1 MEIEKTCKGWSETK
15 IGYAM
20 KTILP
25 LLIASAT
32 VSHAQ
37 TAPAK
42 ATSADRYSASI
53 DKYEIVRDGDDFD
66 GLSLGAKAGVA
77 DNLNL
82 AFSWANVSS
91 DAFALNVGDPNV
103 EFEVSRISLGADYN
117 LSAGPGDLI
126 LSLAYAKISAE
137 SEIGVLGDAFENNQF
152 VLGARYEQKL
162 VGDFSFA
169 LSASHFINDFSVKG
183 LFAADV
189 DLTNSLVN
197 RYEDSTTSFGVT
209 LAYRPTRLFTFHL
222 TYATEDALLGLAN
235 ADNTISFGIRANF

>member
-1 MEIEKTCKGWSETK
+1 
-15 IGYAM
+15 M

-32 VSHAQ
+32 VSYAQ

-42 ATSADRYSASI
+42 VTSADHYSASI

-66 GLSLGAKAGVA
+66 GLSLGAKARVA
-77 DNLNL
+77 DNLNI

-91 DAFALNVGDPNV
+91 DTFTINVDDVV
-103 EFEVSRISLGADYN
+103 EFEVSRISLGAEYN

-126 LSLAYAKISAE
+126 LSLAYATTSAE
-137 SEIGVLGDAFENNQF
+137 SEIGVMGDAFENNQF
-152 VLGARYEQKL
+152 ILGARYEQKL

-169 LSASHFINDFSVKG
+169 LSASHFINDFSVEG
-183 LFAADV
+183 LFAANDG
-189 DLTNSLVN
+189 LTNSLVN

-209 LAYRPTRLFTFHL
+209 LAYTPTRLLTFHL

>member
-1 MEIEKTCKGWSETK
+1 
-15 IGYAM
+15 M

-42 ATSADRYSASI
+42 VTSADHYSVSI

-66 GLSLGAKAGVA
+66 GLSLGAKARVA
-77 DNLNL
+77 DNLNI

-91 DAFALNVGDPNV
+91 DAFTLNVGDPDPEDV
-103 EFEVSRISLGADYN
+103 EFEVSRISLGAEYN

-126 LSLAYAKISAE
+126 LSLAYATTSAE
-137 SEIGVLGDAFENNQF
+137 SEIGVIGDAFENNQF
-152 VLGARYEQKL
+152 ILGARYEQKIA
-162 VGDFSFA
+162 GDFSFA
-169 LSASHFINDFSVKG
+169 VSASHFINDFSVEG
-183 LFAADV
+183 PFAAEV
-189 DLTNSLVN
+189 DLTNSLIN

-209 LAYRPTRLFTFHL
+209 LAYTPTRLLTFHL